1 MLSHYAG
8 AEAKA
13 RKNGVARPGFIRLSA
28 AAFSTL
34 LGIGSSILIARTLG
48 PDAFGSY
55 TFVLWLATVTVPVIG
70 VGLSSVTGRYI
81 AEMQH
86 RLACSCVGMGE
97 QEEPRIAR
105 GQEERVACGQEERV
119 ARGQEERV
127 VAGLF
132 RFVWH
137 RQSRGMLLYCLIFLL
152 LAWPLSRWYS
162 ASSPLLIVLLAGLT
176 ALPLLLSGVVGMMLR
191 GLRRFDLLATIHLFS
206 AVSGLFLITLAV
218 QIVGGFCSPCPQT
231 TGGTSGVSGQSE
243 RIGVFLLAS
252 ALAGTFSLAVGVIAV
267 MRLLPM
273 RDAAQPHVLVMDRLT
288 RGVSNSLPLF
298 LLDAIVWQR
307 SEVLLLGHWQ
317 NSAQLGFYSLSAI
330 ISTHIME
337 FSPLALST
345 CILPLVLR
353 FLPRW
358 RYINATDAFLKTSL
372 FIALLASPLCLLTI
386 VFCPTIVAFCFGTAY
401 LPIVLPLRLLTVSA
415 TIGSIATVSLTH
427 LANSDRRRLQI
438 RLGIVAAAINIVLA
452 VPLILLWGITGAALA
467 SMIAQLISAIGSMLI
482 CWKLIF
488 RSFSYSDWQR
498 R

>member
-8 AEAKA
+8 AET
-13 RKNGVARPGFIRLSA
+13 RKQGVARPGFIRLSA

-48 PDAFGSY
+48 PDTFGSY
-55 TFVLWLATVTVPVIG
+55 TFVLWLATISVPVIG
-70 VGLSSVTGRYI
+70 VGLSPVASRYI
-81 AEMQH
+81 AEMQ
-86 RLACSCVGMGE
+86 RR
-97 QEEPRIAR
+97 QEPRM
-105 GQEERVACGQEERV
+105 
-119 ARGQEERV
+119 
-127 VAGLF
+127 VAGIF

-137 RQSRGMLLYCLIFLL
+137 RQSRGMLVYCAIYLL
-152 LAWPLSRWYS
+152 LALPLSEWFG
-162 ASSPLLIVLLAGLT
+162 ANAPLLAVLLAGLT
-176 ALPLLLSGVVGMMLR
+176 ALPLLLSTVVGVMLR
-191 GLRRFDLLATIHLFS
+191 GLRRFDVLATIHLFS

-231 TGGTSGVSGQSE
+231 TGGASGQSE
-243 RIGVFLLAS
+243 QIGVFLLAS
-252 ALAGTFSLAVGVIAV
+252 ALAGTFSLAVGVISV

-307 SEVLLLGHWQ
+307 SEILLLGHWQ

-330 ISTHIME
+330 ISAHIME

-358 RYINATDAFLKTSL
+358 CYVNAADAFLKTSL
-372 FIALLASPLCLLTI
+372 YVALLALPVCLLTI

-401 LPIVLPLRLLTVSA
+401 LPVVLPLRLLTVSA
-415 TIGSIATVSLTH
+415 TVGSIATVSLTH
-427 LANSDRRRLQI
+427 LANGDRRLQI
-438 RLGIVAAAINIVLA
+438 RLGIVAAALNIVLA

-467 SMIAQLISAIGSMLI
+467 SMIAQLVSAIGSMLI

-488 RSFSYSDWQR
+488 R
-498 R
+498 